1 MEKQIAHIRYKMI
14 GVVTIIGLLSAWQ
27 HDFIEEGIRAHVQ
40 MNLTILSAFGF
51 SIIVAFVF
59 VSQLKNE
66 VIAFK
71 ALREMWDDIRVAPA
85 ENRRDPLW
93 RHYRC
98 SVPGRVFKR
107 PRLLGHAY
115 DLVTDELARTQKI
128 RVSLETM
135 NTLVHKIEQTI
146 ADEKSLIVY
155 MSGLMVF
162 MGLIGTF
169 IGLLHMVSAIGGII
183 GALAQSAGGAGANGA
198 FQELLAKLQEPLK
211 GMASGFA
218 SSLFG
223 LFSSLVIGLLGRFA
237 GQAAGVLKG
246 EFESWLAGV
255 VQIGED
261 EHSEHHAVAVAG
273 PVAVAADPSALQEP
287 ALLRMVGG
295 VLTDYAKV
303 AGSFDHAARVL
314 QDMRSMQDRQSGVLE
329 RVLGE
334 IDRLNSTQVR
344 LLEHISATAPI
355 APALRELSAGLE
367 SFGSSVTRR
376 IEADVGGLRQMLQ
389 EMDRAHA
396 AGLRGLSSN
405 QLQITTQLAA
415 AIDQLNADIERR
427 MTLPAAN
434 VAPQID
440 QSLRAGI
447 GEIGRLLAGHS
458 DRLEAHVGNL
468 VERQDRMVEEIGRL
482 DARRGQ
488 GETAAELSRSI
499 EGALSEGFN
508 RVGQTVEHAFSA
520 YSGLLH
526 VTIASLERSGQ
537 VAAANADAARA
548 RAENPEHF
556 IRESEELQQMLED
569 FRRRA
574 AAGRAG

>member
-1 MEKQIAHIRYKMI
+1 MEKQIAYIRYKMI
-14 GVVTIIGLLSAWQ
+14 GLIVIIGALSTWQ
-27 HDFIEEGIRAHVQ
+27 RDFIIEGVNAHVQ

-51 SIIVAFVF
+51 SIIIAFIF
-59 VSQLKNE
+59 VSKLKNE

-71 ALREMWDDIRVAPA
+71 ALREMWDDIRVSPSEAA
-85 ENRRDPLW
+85 RDPMW

-98 SVPGRVFKR
+98 AMPGRLFRR

-115 DLVTDELARTQKI
+115 DLVMDELARTQKI
-128 RVSLETM
+128 RISVETM

-146 ADEKSLIVY
+146 SDEKSLIVY

-183 GALAQSAGGAGANGA
+183 GALAQSAGGAGASGA
-198 FQELLAKLQEPLK
+198 FQELLTKLQEPLK

-255 VQIGED
+255 VQIGD
-261 EHSEHHAVAVAG
+261 NEHAETPHVIAIEG
-273 PVAVAADPSALQEP
+273 PQALGEP

-314 QDMRSMQDRQSGVLE
+314 QEMRATQEMQSGVLE
-329 RVLGE
+329 RALGE
-334 IDRLNSTQVR
+334 IDRLHTTQVQ
-344 LLEHISATAPI
+344 LLEHVAGTQPL
-355 APALRELSAGLE
+355 APALRELTLGLDA
-367 SFGSSVTRR
+367 FGSSVARR
-376 IEADVGGLRQMLQ
+376 IEADVGGLRKLLE
-389 EMDRAHA
+389 EMDRAHVTS
-396 AGLRGLSSN
+396 LRGLSAN

-415 AIDQLNADIERR
+415 AIDQLNADIDRR
-427 MTLPAAN
+427 AAMPAATRTIGPD
-434 VAPQID
+434 VD
-440 QSLRAGI
+440 QVLKAGLDD
-447 GEIGRLLAGHS
+447 IGRMLSIHS
-458 DRLEAHVGNL
+458 DRLESQVGRM
-468 VERQDRMVEEIGRL
+468 VERQDRLVAAMGRP
-482 DARRGQ
+482 AP
-488 GETAAELSRSI
+488 AATEAAAPSTRAI
-499 EGALSEGFN
+499 EAALSDGFN
-508 RVGQTVEHAFSA
+508 RVGQTVEQSFAA
-520 YSGLLH
+520 YSSLLQ
-526 VTIASLERSGQ
+526 VVIGSLERSGHARTAAP
-537 VAAANADAARA
+537 AAAD
-548 RAENPEHF
+548 PDHF
-556 IRESEELQQMLED
+556 RRESEELQAMLED

-574 AAGRAG
+574 AVAGQHG